1 MCTPDGGGSM
11 DCLMDAEDSSASNSR
26 ATNCGRQNERTG
38 AGLTTSHPRGGTDAG
53 TSSAA
58 LATAAGTH
66 SAAKRAPSMA
76 RLAMIGRAHA
86 QMQEQLQRAGEVG
99 IGWGESEGGSKRLN
113 EISRNPSA
121 EGDACNMSEGGSFL
135 SNYSG
140 RGNAEGSRKRLV
152 SNYEEL

>member
-11 DCLMDAEDSSASNSR
+11 GCLMDAEDSSTSNSR
-26 ATNCGRQNERTG
+26 ATNCGRQNETG
-38 AGLTTSHPRGGTDAG
+38 AGLTTSHPRGGADAG

-66 SAAKRAPSMA
+66 SAAKHTPSMA

-99 IGWGESEGGSKRLN
+99 VGWGESEGGSHRLT
-113 EISRNPSA
+113 EIFRNPSA

-135 SNYSG
+135 SNHSG